1 MAKKSLAERLKLID
15 SISKNINA
23 KAGKDIVGRISKNE
37 AMQEKLKAKFISTPS
52 MNLNEVLGGGWPK
65 GNISIVCGE
74 EDSGKTAILL
84 ETIGK
89 NMAED
94 PDFVALWLESEAS
107 LKDMTLDM
115 FNIDRD
121 RFILIE
127 HDRAGAGEEAVNRL
141 EAYLAAGVADMVVIN
156 SLKCLVPSEEFKKDM
171 NSLQVGVSA
180 RFNGKMIRKLTA
192 IVDEYEIA
200 MVIVQHLTTQ
210 IGILHGDP
218 LTLAGG
224 KAIRYG
230 AMMIVD
236 FRKRSIQESDPIKR
250 EEGMKI
256 GVTIK
261 KNHVITNRN
270 PYLKTQYY
278 IIYGEGTEVYLE
290 ALDLALSQGIL
301 TKAGAFIRVPDE
313 NGDAKIVNGEKM
325 QWQGAAKFRQYC
337 MDNTEFFEDLKK
349 SIRGEVSFMSES
361 EVAEA
366 KEEEARDEEGLEE
379 DVIAIAKK
387 AKEKNEK

>member
-37 AMQEKLKAKFISTPS
+37 AIQEKLKAKFIATPS

-210 IGILHGDP
+210 IGI
-218 LTLAGG
+218 
-224 KAIRYG
+224 
-230 AMMIVD
+230 
-236 FRKRSIQESDPIKR
+236 
-250 EEGMKI
+250 KI
-256 GVTIK
+256 CV
-261 KNHVITNRN
+261 
-270 PYLKTQYY
+270 
-278 IIYGEGTEVYLE
+278 
-290 ALDLALSQGIL
+290 
-301 TKAGAFIRVPDE
+301 
-313 NGDAKIVNGEKM
+313 
-325 QWQGAAKFRQYC
+325 
-337 MDNTEFFEDLKK
+337 
-349 SIRGEVSFMSES
+349 
-361 EVAEA
+361 
-366 KEEEARDEEGLEE
+366 
-379 DVIAIAKK
+379 
-387 AKEKNEK
+387 